1 MADFFDAD
9 KFFFADVVCED
20 GITYREPRHYRDLGR
35 KDGCLYK
42 TASWSDVVIHD
53 VPLDETINFSFEIDY
68 VEQIRNQSQIGGVQG
83 ATMVT
88 MVNGRENII
97 LPPDDSEFSV
107 KVSHRNKWL
116 NRLQKISLNPMTL
129 PEAKKKR
136 KSIERFPVKPK
147 GKKQVR
153 DEKLHSSADKFQE
166 ITDEKLGGESVLD
179 YTIYIQKKGDYKII
193 EELDTMALSDPW
205 YPHRY
210 IIYKVPIRTKY
221 CPPLHWL
228 EPEVQWEKI
237 WCHVDELKTGEK
249 RAYDY
254 FPTGFQDFII
264 GLKARCT
271 SSRPCIFFDDDSGEF
286 VGSRD
291 YMDENEYWGMNYVS
305 DYYHY

>member
-20 GITYREPRHYRDLGR
+20 GFTYREPRHYRDLGR

-68 VEQIRNQSQIGGVQG
+68 VEQILNQSQIGGGQG

-147 GKKQVR
+147 SKKQVH
-153 DEKLHSSADKFQE
+153 DDKIYSSADKFHE

-179 YTIYIQKKGDYKII
+179 YSIMIHRHGDYKII
-193 EELDTMALSDPW
+193 EEIDMTPVSPGYPW
-205 YPHRY
+205 LPQSY
-210 IIYKVPIRTKY
+210 IMRKITRKIPVYTKY

-228 EPEVQWEKI
+228 EPEIQWEKI
-237 WCHVDELKTGEK
+237 WAHVDELKTGKK
-249 RAYDY
+249 RDY
-254 FPTGFQDFII
+254 YYFSAFVSRPFDYNI
-264 GLKARCT
+264 GK
-271 SSRPCIFFDDDSGEF
+271 PCIFFDYDYDEF
-286 VGSRD
+286 DCKFVYKRD
-291 YMDENEYWGMNYVS
+291 YMDESQYWNMQY
-305 DYYHY
+305 D